1 VSGTTDFSAGRTVL
15 AMGEA
20 MRLLVAEPGVA
31 LQRATQ
37 FRSSIAGAE
46 SNVAIGL
53 ARMGFAVRWLSRVGA
68 DANGQSLLTQLR
80 AENIDVSAVE
90 VDPDR
95 PTGILMRDSHPTRGI
110 TVQYLRSGS
119 AACGLSGSFVR
130 QRGLGGAHLVHFSG
144 ITPMLSPSASEAT
157 DVLLELAECGGAT
170 VSFDPNVRLKLGDRQ
185 QWRETIR
192 PILDRADVIFAGE
205 DELEMIT
212 GTSTEDAVAALLTR
226 GAASVLVKHADKS
239 ATVHT
244 NDGHWHHRPLA
255 QAVVDTVG
263 AGDALVAGYLGAW
276 LSQATP
282 EAAQFA
288 GMVTAALV
296 VGASTDIEGYPDQN
310 ELTRAAEAFTS
321 GGEHHVDR

>member
-1 VSGTTDFSAGRTVL
+1 MSGASDFSSGATVVT
-15 AMGEA
+15 MGEA
-20 MRLLVAEPGVA
+20 MRLLVAEPGLA
-31 LQRATQ
+31 LRRATT

-119 AACGLSGSFVR
+119 AACGLSGSLVR
-130 QRGLGGAHLVHFSG
+130 QRGLGGARLVHFSG
-144 ITPMLSPSASEAT
+144 ITPMLSASAREAT
-157 DVLLELAECGGAT
+157 DVLLELAESGGAT
-170 VSFDPNVRLKLGDRQ
+170 VSFDPNVRLKLGDPQ
-185 QWRETIR
+185 LWRETIK
-192 PILDRADVIFAGE
+192 PILNRADLIFAGE

-212 GTSTEDAVAALLTR
+212 GTSAENAVAALLAG
-226 GAASVLVKHADKS
+226 GATSVLVKHGDKS
-239 ATVHT
+239 AMVHT
-244 NDGHWHHRPLA
+244 NDGQWHHHPLV

-263 AGDALVAGYLGAW
+263 AGDALVAGYLSAW
-276 LSQATP
+276 LRQATP
-282 EAAQFA
+282 EAALFA

-296 VGASTDIEGYPDQN
+296 VGATTDIEGYPDQN
-310 ELTRAAEAFTS
+310 ELARAAEAFTA
-321 GGEHHVDR
+321 GGEHQVDR